1 MTIPPMDRPSSS
13 DADSSSDGALG
24 SPPGNSAPPSPP
36 EPELPAW
43 ARRRSVGDAI
53 PERDLAV
60 YIGKKWEGTYRRK
73 FRPFLEDAS
82 FVPTWNWSAAF
93 VPPVWFLYRKLYLG
107 FAAFF
112 ILPGFA
118 VRWLTG
124 SDAVLTMQTVQLP
137 ENQSLVWMSMA
148 VLLSSSIAAGGTANW
163 FLFRRAR
170 AATQLVRMQ
179 QLPEAEST
187 ALLERWGGV
196 NRTGTVLFILFSL
209 VLSAAQFGA

>member
-1 MTIPPMDRPSSS
+1 MTMPPMDQSSS
-13 DADSSSDGALG
+13 GKAESSGDAPLTNA
-24 SPPGNSAPPSPP
+24 PGNNAPATPP

-43 ARRRSVGDAI
+43 ARRRAGGDAL
-53 PERDLAV
+53 PEREFAL
-60 YIGKKWEGTYRRK
+60 YIGQKWDGTYRRK

-93 VPPVWFLYRKLYLG
+93 VPPLWFLYRKLYLG
-107 FAAFF
+107 FAVFF

-124 SDAVLTMQTVQLP
+124 SDAVLTMQTMQLP

-163 FLFRRAR
+163 ILFRRAR

-187 ALLERWGGV
+187 LLLQRWGGV
-196 NRTGTVLFILFSL
+196 NRTGTALFILFSL
-209 VLSAAQFGA
+209 VLSAAQLGA